1 MSILYPKSR
10 IVIELQRE
18 IPVCRTRFQQ
28 GLEQACPNKSTSE
41 TRKSWRSEVPDGQ
54 KTFKNWKF
62 VATGRFLL
70 SHFHPL
76 CAFLSWKSIALE
88 AKTDEL
94 AKHYIRD
101 FGTIQVFAKQSGG
114 TLMDIEVK
122 RMSPTAVEMP
132 A

>member
-1 MSILYPKSR
+1 MGRKFSK
-10 IVIELQRE
+10 IENLWPRDDS
-18 IPVCRTRFQQ
+18 C
-28 GLEQACPNKSTSE
+28 SH
-41 TRKSWRSEVPDGQ
+41 
-54 KTFKNWKF
+54 TFTLF
-62 VATGRFLL
+62 ALFFLK
-70 SHFHPL
+70 
-76 CAFLSWKSIALE
+76 KSIALE